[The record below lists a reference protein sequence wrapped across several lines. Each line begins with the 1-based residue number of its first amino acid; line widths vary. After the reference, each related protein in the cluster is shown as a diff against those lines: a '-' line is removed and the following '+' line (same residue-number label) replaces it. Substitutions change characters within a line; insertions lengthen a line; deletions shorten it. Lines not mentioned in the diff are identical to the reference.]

1 MKIQTLEHG
10 VTSVLT
16 SGEAS
21 RSRYT
26 ETYYNWSIQIIRGH
40 YIVVKTYLHMNMAI
54 NIYEYRRGGKCVYMM
69 FRYTYAGI
77 RLGEM
82 KIQWNRKID
91 TWASL

>member
-16 SGEAS
+16 IGEAS

-26 ETYYNWSIQIIRGH
+26 ETYYNWSMGH
-40 YIVVKTYLHMNMAI
+40 YIAVKPYLHMNMVI
-54 NIYEYRRGGKCVYMM
+54 NMYEYGIGGKCLYMM
-69 FRYTYAGI
+69 FRYTYEGI
-77 RLGEM
+77 RLREM
-82 KIQWNRKID
+82 KIQWNRKIV